1 MPPPPQAISWVLA
14 CPLHSYVQAA
24 LLMTV
29 SSVKP
34 FKGWTWGSWKL
45 FHHDSVS
52 RSHHTSTYSLSM
64 HSLAPF
70 RQGHKGHTNATRRNR
85 NVRYY
90 LSSNKMVWLHF
101 HSLLA
106 LSRVRGT
113 LVFLPYI
120 KVIAVLQTPKDT
132 SLPTLQHDGFSSFV
146 THGKQDLSLLHR
158 HLAPHAGH
166 HRIIM
171 VGKALQD
178 WVQPL
183 TNHYLV
189 N

>member
-1 MPPPPQAISWVLA
+1 MSN
-14 CPLHSYVQAA
+14 HSKTG
-24 LLMTV
+24 LEDL
-29 SSVKP
+29 
-34 FKGWTWGSWKL
+34 GSFSIVIL
-45 FHHDSVS
+45 
-52 RSHHTSTYSLSM
+52 
-64 HSLAPF
+64 SLAVITPALTAF
-70 RQGHKGHTNATRRNR
+70 RCTAWPLSDRGTKDTQMPQGETGMSG
-85 NVRYY
+85 YY

-120 KVIAVLQTPKDT
+120 KVIAVSQTPKDT
-132 SLPTLQHDGFSSFV
+132 SLLTLQHDGFSSFV

-158 HLAPHAGH
+158 NLAPHAGH

-178 WVQPL
+178 
-183 TNHYLV
+183 
-189 N
+189 

>member
-1 MPPPPQAISWVLA
+1 MPPPAQAISWVLA
-14 CPLHSYVQAA
+14 CPLHSYAQAA

-34 FKGWTWGSWKL
+34 FKDWTWGSWKL

-70 RQGHKGHTNATRRNR
+70 RQGHEGHTNATRRNR

-120 KVIAVLQTPKDT
+120 KVIAVLHPKGHIPPYT
-132 SLPTLQHDGFSSFV
+132 AAWWFLQLCYTRKTGFI
-146 THGKQDLSLLHR
+146 T
-158 HLAPHAGH
+158 LAPESSPTCWA
-166 HRIIM
+166 
-171 VGKALQD
+171 
-178 WVQPL
+178 P
-183 TNHYLV
+183 
-189 N
+189 